1 MENLRREANTLQK
14 NLDEATAEKKQAEKV
29 QRELKSK
36 FIASKTANEKE
47 NERFIKEQNELREL
61 RKNKIA
67 LTKRKELSEKECQK
81 LSNEL

>member
-1 MENLRREANTLQK
+1 MSEKVLNEFAVRLNKSRTQLTDTCTQVENLRREANTLQK

-47 NERFIKEQNELREL
+47 NERFIKE
-61 RKNKIA
+61 
-67 LTKRKELSEKECQK
+67 
-81 LSNEL
+81 